1 MYKSN
6 LINAFPTEL
15 TAADGTI
22 VRLCPLERT
31 KGKAIYCSR
40 DAQFY
45 SFTRNGLCPIKP
57 NRYAIDTAYRSGGRK
72 NYLSIRQAGGETC
85 HTLMALTWIGPKLGR
100 GYEVHHLN
108 GIATDN
114 RASNLIWLSHS
125 EHRCFDRAL
134 REGLILTRHDPAD
147 IMEHEL
153 THHMEF

>member
-1 MYKSN
+1 MYKSY
-6 LINAFPTEL
+6 L

-40 DAQFY
+40 DAQFF
-45 SFTRNGLCPIKP
+45 SFTRYGLRPIKP
-57 NRYAIDTAYRSGGRK
+57 CHYAIDTAYRSGGRK

-85 HTLMALTWIGPKLGR
+85 HMLMALTWIGPKPGH

-114 RASNLIWLSHS
+114 RVSNLIWLSHS
-125 EHRCFDRAL
+125 EHRRFDNAL
-134 REGLILTRHDPAD
+134 KQGLILTRVDPAD